1 MPISKRKLATDI
13 RRTPTAN
20 TLVYIQGQVRRCEM
34 PNVEDCEMPNVEDL
48 SNQQLRNW
56 IRDVPEPYASQ
67 ARAELIRRGEAL

>member
-1 MPISKRKLATDI
+1 
-13 RRTPTAN
+13 
-20 TLVYIQGQVRRCEM
+20 M